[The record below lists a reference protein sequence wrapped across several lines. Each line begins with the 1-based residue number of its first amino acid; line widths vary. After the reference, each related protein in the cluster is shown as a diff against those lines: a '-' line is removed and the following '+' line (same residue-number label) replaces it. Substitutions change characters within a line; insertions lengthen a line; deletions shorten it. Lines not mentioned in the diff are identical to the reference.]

1 MTTTTTPPP
10 PPHPRPQ
17 PASTRIRVLI
27 ADDHAVVR
35 TGLRALL
42 ASDPTIEVIAD
53 VPAATAAVDR
63 SRIGDVD
70 VVLMDLRFAGDARAG
85 VRATS
90 ALRALPDPPQVL
102 VLTSHDT
109 DADIVGAIE
118 AGACGYLL
126 KDADPE
132 ELLGAVR
139 AAAAGESALSP
150 TVAATLMGHL
160 RTPRPVL
167 TERETQV
174 LRAVAGGAT
183 NRQAASS
190 LHVSEATVKTHLVHV
205 FDKLGVTSRTAAV
218 ARARDLG
225 LV

>member
-1 MTTTTTPPP
+1 MTTT
-10 PPHPRPQ
+10 
-17 PASTRIRVLI
+17 SVRVLI

-42 ASDPTIEVIAD
+42 ASDPTIEVVAD
-53 VPAATAAVDR
+53 VGQAAEAVER

-70 VVLMDLRFAGDARAG
+70 VVLMDLRFAGDAAAG
-85 VRATS
+85 VRAT
-90 ALRALPDPPQVL
+90 AQLRALAEPPQVL

-126 KDADPE
+126 KDAGPD

-150 TVAATLMGHL
+150 TVAATLMGRL
-160 RTPRPVL
+160 RAPQPVL
-167 TERETQV
+167 TDRESEV
-174 LRAVAGGAT
+174 LRAVAAGST
-183 NRQAASS
+183 NRQVAAS

-218 ARARDLG
+218 ARAREIG
-225 LV
+225 VV

>member
-1 MTTTTTPPP
+1 MTT
-10 PPHPRPQ
+10 
-17 PASTRIRVLI
+17 TRIRVLI

-42 ASDPTIEVIAD
+42 ASDPAIDVIAE
-53 VPAATAAVDR
+53 VAVAAEAVER
-63 SRIGDVD
+63 SRVGNVD
-70 VVLMDLRFAGDARAG
+70 VVLMDLRFAGDATAG
-85 VRATS
+85 VKAT
-90 ALRALPDPPQVL
+90 ARVRQLPDPPQVL

-109 DADIVGAIE
+109 DADILGAIE

-126 KDADPE
+126 KDAGPD

-150 TVAATLMGHL
+150 TVAATLMGQM
-160 RTPRPVL
+160 RNPRPVL
-167 TERETQV
+167 TDREAEV
-174 LRAVAGGAT
+174 LQAVAQGST
-183 NRQAASS
+183 NRQVATS

-205 FDKLGVTSRTAAV
+205 FDKFGVTSRTAAV
-218 ARARDLG
+218 ARARELG

>member
-1 MTTTTTPPP
+1 MTT
-10 PPHPRPQ
+10 
-17 PASTRIRVLI
+17 TRIRVLL

-42 ASDPTIEVIAD
+42 SSDPAIEVIAE
-53 VPAATAAVDR
+53 VSEAEAAVER
-63 SRIGDVD
+63 GRIGDVD
-70 VVLMDLRFAGDARAG
+70 VVLMDLRFAGDATAG
-85 VRATS
+85 VRAT
-90 ALRALPDPPQVL
+90 ARLRQLPVPPQVL

-109 DADIVGAIE
+109 DGDIVGAIE

-126 KDADPE
+126 KDAGPD

-150 TVAATLMGHL
+150 TIAATLMGRL
-160 RTPRPVL
+160 RNPRPVL
-167 TERETQV
+167 TDRESEV
-174 LRAVAGGAT
+174 LRLVSEGST
-183 NRQAASS
+183 NRQVAAS

-205 FDKLGVTSRTAAV
+205 FDKLGVSSRTAAV
-218 ARARDLG
+218 AKARELG

>member
-1 MTTTTTPPP
+1 MTTTKV
-10 PPHPRPQ
+10 
-17 PASTRIRVLI
+17 RVLI
-27 ADDHAVVR
+27 ADDHTVVR

-42 ASDPTIEVIAD
+42 ASDPAIKVIAD
-53 VPAATAAVDR
+53 VADAGAAVER

-70 VVLMDLRFAGDARAG
+70 VVLMDLRFAGDATAG
-85 VRATS
+85 VRAT
-90 ALRALPDPPQVL
+90 ARIRELTDPPQVL

-109 DADIVGAIE
+109 DADILGAIA

-126 KDADPE
+126 KDAGPD

-150 TVAATLMGHL
+150 TVAATLMGRL
-160 RTPRPVL
+160 RDPGPVL
-167 TERETQV
+167 TDRETEV

-183 NRQAASS
+183 NRQAAAS

-205 FDKLGVTSRTAAV
+205 FGKLGVTSRTAAV
-218 ARARDLG
+218 ARARELG
-225 LV
+225 ML

>member
-1 MTTTTTPPP
+1 MTT
-10 PPHPRPQ
+10 
-17 PASTRIRVLI
+17 TRIRVLL

-42 ASDPTIEVIAD
+42 SSDPAIEVIAE
-53 VPAATAAVDR
+53 VSEAEAAVER
-63 SRIGDVD
+63 GRIGDVD
-70 VVLMDLRFAGDARAG
+70 VVLMDLRFAGDATAG
-85 VRATS
+85 VRAT
-90 ALRALPDPPQVL
+90 ARLRQLPDPPQVL

-109 DADIVGAIE
+109 DGDIVGAIE

-126 KDADPE
+126 KDAGPD

-150 TVAATLMGHL
+150 TIAATLMGRL
-160 RTPRPVL
+160 RNPRPVL
-167 TERETQV
+167 TDRESEV
-174 LRAVAGGAT
+174 LRLVSEGST
-183 NRQAASS
+183 NRQVAAS

-205 FDKLGVTSRTAAV
+205 FDKLGVSSRTAAV
-218 ARARDLG
+218 AKARELG

>member
-1 MTTTTTPPP
+1 MTTK
-10 PPHPRPQ
+10 
-17 PASTRIRVLI
+17 IRVLI

-42 ASDPTIEVIAD
+42 ASDSAIEVIGE
-53 VPAATAAVDR
+53 AAEAEAAVER

-70 VVLMDLRFAGDARAG
+70 VVLMDLRFAGDATAG
-85 VRATS
+85 VRAT
-90 ALRALPDPPQVL
+90 AKLRVLPDPPQVL

-109 DADIVGAIE
+109 DADIIGAIE

-126 KDADPE
+126 KDAGPD

-150 TVAATLMGHL
+150 TVAATLMGRL
-160 RTPRPVL
+160 RDPRPVL
-167 TERETQV
+167 TDREADV
-174 LRAVAGGAT
+174 LRAVAEGAT
-183 NRQAASS
+183 NRQAAAS

-218 ARARDLG
+218 ARARALG
-225 LV
+225 VM

>member
-1 MTTTTTPPP
+1 MTTTTPPTHQAPTP
-10 PPHPRPQ
+10 PP
-17 PASTRIRVLI
+17 STAIRVLI

-42 ASDPTIEVIAD
+42 ASEPTIEVIED
-53 VPAATAAVDR
+53 VAEAAAAAER
-63 SRIGDVD
+63 ARIGDVD
-70 VVLMDLRFAGDARAG
+70 VVLMDLRFAGDAGAG
-85 VRATS
+85 VRATA
-90 ALRALPDPPQVL
+90 ALRALPEPPQVL

-126 KDADPE
+126 KDAGPD

-150 TVAATLMGHL
+150 TVAATLMGRL
-160 RTPRPVL
+160 RNPGPVL
-167 TERETQV
+167 TDRESEV
-174 LRAVAGGAT
+174 LRAVSEGST
-183 NRQAASS
+183 NRQVAAS
-190 LHVSEATVKTHLVHV
+190 LHLSEATVKTHLVHI
-205 FDKLGVTSRTAAV
+205 FDKLGVASRTAAV
-218 ARARDLG
+218 ARARELG